1 MKNIVI
7 TGGTS
12 GFGAV
17 ATRKLVHL
25 GGKVYAGY
33 RKKPVNGA
41 ENIPLDMESLK
52 SVKSFAD
59 TVIQKLN
66 GAKLQA
72 IVCNAGVSYPTLEN
86 RTEDSFETTFAVNHL
101 AHYYLIRLLMP
112 YLSENARIILT
123 TSGTIDPNVKTV
135 AVPPKHANVF
145 WLAHPENDKTI
156 IDLHKVNPYQAY
168 ASSKLCNL
176 MTAIKINKL
185 PQTRE
190 NNWQGIGYDPG
201 VTPGTGLNRNR
212 GQIFRILWLIFAIPF
227 IRKTFWPKSNSISD
241 AGNTLADIA
250 LGRVTV
256 PLGKYPALRAG
267 EITFIDP
274 PGLAH
279 DQELTDEVWIGSEEI
294 LKDKLEEKLLN

>member
-1 MKNIVI
+1 MKNIVV

-17 ATRKLVHL
+17 AAKKLVRL
-25 GGKVYAGY
+25 DGKVYAGY
-33 RKKPVNGA
+33 RKKQVNGA
-41 ENIPLDMESLK
+41 ENILLYLESLK
-52 SVKSFAD
+52 SVKNFVDA
-59 TVIQKLN
+59 VIQKLN
-66 GAKLQA
+66 GEKLHA

-86 RTEDSFETTFAVNHL
+86 RTEDNFETTFAVNHL

-123 TSGTIDPNVKTV
+123 TSGTIDPTVKTV

-145 WLAHPENDKTI
+145 WLAHPENDETI
-156 IDLHKVNPYQAY
+156 VDLHEVNPYQAY

-185 PQTRE
+185 PQAQA

-212 GQIFRILWLIFAIPF
+212 GQIFRTLWFILAIPF
-227 IRKTFWPKSNSISD
+227 IRKTFWPQSNSISD

-250 LGRVTV
+250 LGRIAV
-256 PLGKYPALRAG
+256 PPEKYLALRAG

-279 DQELTDEVWIGSEEI
+279 NQKLTDEVWKGTEEI
-294 LKDKLEEKLLN
+294 LKDKLDGK